1 MSTLTNRNRRVL
13 LVVDVQNGVVLDAWN
28 RDEIVSRMAA
38 IVVAARAHGL
48 PIVWV
53 QHNEPEMPIDS
64 EYWHL
69 VPELKIGLNEPL
81 VHKQFRS
88 SFEDTDLEDKLAE
101 LQANHLI
108 VIGAQTNN
116 CIRSTVYSAL
126 EKGYDVTL
134 IADAHTT
141 SDDEWNGNL
150 ISAENAIVEQNRTF
164 ENYELPGRSCE
175 VKTMSEFLDDIESST
190 S

>member
-13 LVVDVQNGVVLDAWN
+13 LVVDVQEGVVFDAWN
-28 RDEIVSRMAA
+28 REEIVSRIAT
-38 IVVAARAHGL
+38 IVAAARNHGL

-64 EYWHL
+64 GFWQL

-88 SFEDTDLEDKLAE
+88 SFEDTDLEVKLAQ

-134 IADAHTT
+134 ISDAHTT

-150 ISAENAIVEQNRTF
+150 ISAESVILEQNRTF
-164 ENYELPGRSCE
+164 ENYELPGRCCE
-175 VKTMSEFLDDIESST
+175 VKTMSEFLREVETST
-190 S
+190 F

>member
-1 MSTLTNRNRRVL
+1 MSTLGNRNRKVL
-13 LVVDVQNGVVLDAWN
+13 LVVDVQNGVVQDAWN
-28 RDEIVSRMAA
+28 RDEVVSKIATIVN
-38 IVVAARAHGL
+38 AARNRSL

-64 EYWHL
+64 GYWQL
-69 VPELKIGLNEPL
+69 VPELKIALNEPL

-88 SFEDTDLEDKLAE
+88 AFEDTDLENRLAE
-101 LQANHLI
+101 LQADHLI

-141 SDDEWNGNL
+141 SDEDWNGQI
-150 ISAENAIVEQNRTF
+150 ISAENAILEQNRTL
-164 ENYELPGRSCE
+164 ENYELPGRRCE
-175 VKTMSEFLDDIESST
+175 VKTMSEFLSETETAIS
-190 S
+190 

>member
-1 MSTLTNRNRRVL
+1 MSTLSNRNREVL
-13 LVVDVQNGVVLDAWN
+13 LVVDVQNGVVFDAWN
-28 RDEIVSRMAA
+28 RDEVVSKISTIVN
-38 IVVAARAHGL
+38 AARERGL

-64 EYWHL
+64 EYWQL

-88 SFEDTDLEDKLAE
+88 SFEDTDLEERLAE
-101 LQANHLI
+101 LQADHLI

-141 SDDEWNGNL
+141 SDDEWNGQAV
-150 ISAENAIVEQNRTF
+150 SAENAIVEQNRTF

-175 VKTMSEFLDDIESST
+175 VKTMSEFLLDTEIVIS
-190 S
+190 